1 MHELP
6 VTEKILDI
14 IVAHAERNNVQKV
27 VTINLNIGELSD
39 LEDEWIQNYFDY
51 LAKGSVAEGAKLV
64 IEKVPVVMNCNGC
77 SNTFQVD
84 IKEMKEMQ
92 CPDCDSKDYT
102 LISGKDYYIKNMEV
116 V

>member
-14 IVAHAERNNVQKV
+14 VVKHATKNNVKKV
-27 VTINLNIGELSD
+27 VSINLNIGELSD
-39 LEDEWIQNYFDY
+39 LENEWIQNYFDH

-64 IEKVPVVMNCNGC
+64 IEKVPVVIRCNGC
-77 SNTFQVD
+77 LNTFQVK
-84 IKEMKEMQ
+84 IKEMKEIQ
-92 CPDCDSKDYT
+92 CPGCDSKDYT

-116 V
+116 I

>member
-39 LEDEWIQNYFDY
+39 LEDEWIQNYFERF
-51 LAKGSVAEGAKLV
+51 G
-64 IEKVPVVMNCNGC
+64 MFC
-77 SNTFQVD
+77 
-84 IKEMKEMQ
+84 MKN
-92 CPDCDSKDYT
+92 
-102 LISGKDYYIKNMEV
+102 I
-116 V
+116 

>member
-14 IVAHAERNNVQKV
+14 IIAHAEKNNVQKV
-27 VTINLNIGELSD
+27 IAIYLKVGELSD
-39 LEDEWIQNYFDY
+39 LEDEWIQNYFNY
-51 LAKGSVAEGAKLV
+51 LAKDSVAEGAKLV
-64 IEKVPVVMNCNGC
+64 IEKVPVVMHCNGC
-77 SNTFQVD
+77 SNTFQVN